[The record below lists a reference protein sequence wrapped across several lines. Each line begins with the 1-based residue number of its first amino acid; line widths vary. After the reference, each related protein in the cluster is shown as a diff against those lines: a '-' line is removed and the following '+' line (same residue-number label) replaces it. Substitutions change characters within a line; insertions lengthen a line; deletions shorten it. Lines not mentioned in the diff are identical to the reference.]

1 MMRAAIG
8 GRVMRIL
15 VFAAVLLAAA
25 PAVTA
30 DTPQSDL
37 DRLNVFA
44 GSWKSDAEN
53 YDTIFSKAG
62 TVSSTLVNQCWKAG
76 VFFVCNQSVN
86 GVSRVL
92 LAFSYKGGDSYF
104 VNYVPADTGRAVSGT
119 VIIAGGVWTYPG
131 QQTKLGQ
138 ITYFRTVDIF
148 SDNDNIDFREEFS
161 TDNQNWTLMS
171 KGHETRV
178 RK

>member
-1 MMRAAIG
+1 
-8 GRVMRIL
+8 MRIAL
-15 VFAAVLLAAA
+15 F
-25 PAVTA
+25 VTA
-30 DTPQSDL
+30 LGVSMVGMAADAPSPDL

-44 GSWKSDAEN
+44 GTWKSDAEN
-53 YDTIFSKAG
+53 YDTIYSKAG
-62 TVSSTLVNQCWKAG
+62 TISSTLVNQCWKAG
-76 VFFVCNQSVN
+76 AFFVCNQSVN
-86 GVSRVL
+86 GASRVL
-92 LAFSYKGGDSYF
+92 LAFSYKGGDTYF

-131 QQTKLGQ
+131 QQNKLGQ
-138 ITYFRTVDIF
+138 TTYFRNVQIF

-161 TDNQNWTLMS
+161 NDNQNWTLMS

>member
-1 MMRAAIG
+1 
-8 GRVMRIL
+8 MRIL
-15 VFAAVLLAAA
+15 VFAAALMAATLGMAADA
-25 PAVTA
+25 P
-30 DTPQSDL
+30 QSSDL

-44 GSWKSDAEN
+44 GTWKSEAEN

-62 TVSSTLVNQCWKAG
+62 IVSSTLVNQCWKAG
-76 VFFVCNQSVN
+76 AFFVCNQSVN

-92 LAFSYKGGDSYF
+92 LAFGYKGGDTYF

-138 ITYFRTVDIF
+138 TTYFRTVDIF
-148 SDNDNIDFREEFS
+148 NDNDNIDFREEFS

-178 RK
+178 R